1 MTRCESNQTLTS
13 CSFALLL
20 ACIVCRPLSAL
31 PFTPLI
37 AYQSGVLVRS
47 DGFGEVSVLSSLPE
61 ALETSNRLEAPP
73 PPAVLLGYTTSTVST
88 HGMGTHVSGSH
99 IRYQVLQSSLQ
110 RQRAPR
116 TVTAEW
122 RRVSDFPGNF
132 LRTVKGCVWFLLS
145 DSHLGFL
152 GLTALFRNLEPCF
165 LVIVSQT
172 KTKSSHRP
180 LKVIKGHILGGK
192 KKDPGSAEA

>member
-1 MTRCESNQTLTS
+1 
-13 CSFALLL
+13 
-20 ACIVCRPLSAL
+20 
-31 PFTPLI
+31 
-37 AYQSGVLVRS
+37 
-47 DGFGEVSVLSSLPE
+47 
-61 ALETSNRLEAPP
+61 
-73 PPAVLLGYTTSTVST
+73 
-88 HGMGTHVSGSH
+88 MGTHVSGSH

-180 LKVIKGHILGGK
+180 LKVIKGHILGGGGK
-192 KKDPGSAEA
+192 RAGISWGLTCWYCSANIIMTSHSINAISIVFLNCLIGCSHLFGAIFSTLLEQLTLKRLTLWVEFNSSRWRRVWLTTFEF